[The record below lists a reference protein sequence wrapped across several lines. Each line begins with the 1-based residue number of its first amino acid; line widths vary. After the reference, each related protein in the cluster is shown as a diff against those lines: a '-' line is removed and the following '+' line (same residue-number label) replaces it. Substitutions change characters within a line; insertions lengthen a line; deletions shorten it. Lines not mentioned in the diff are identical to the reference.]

1 MYKYLLQHPDIY
13 MTMKEPHFFGRDL
26 TFKRY
31 RRISCE
37 KDYLRLFE
45 GTEDVRRRGEASVWY
60 LYSRTAADEIK
71 QYSSSPK
78 IIILLRNPVDMMYS
92 LHGHNL
98 LHGRENIRDFLT
110 ALEAEPQRRRGQNVP
125 KGVDIIQE
133 LFYRYVSTYSPHVER
148 YLSTFGRDA
157 VHIILFDDFKNDILK
172 TYRAL
177 LDFLKVDPRFVPD
190 LEVHNPQKRARIEI
204 LNTPPYRAIQ
214 VAKAIM
220 PASLR
225 SQLRQTIQYFNQVEA
240 QRSPLDADLRCQ
252 LQREF
257 ASEVD
262 HLSKLI
268 DRDLGIWLLKTV
280 ETKSHSCARH
290 CNGA

>member
-1 MYKYLLQHPDIY
+1 M
-13 MTMKEPHFFGRDL
+13 
-26 TFKRY
+26 
-31 RRISCE
+31 
-37 KDYLRLFE
+37 
-45 GTEDVRRRGEASVWY
+45 
-60 LYSRTAADEIK
+60 
-71 QYSSSPK
+71 
-78 IIILLRNPVDMMYS
+78 
-92 LHGHNL
+92 
-98 LHGRENIRDFLT
+98 
-110 ALEAEPQRRRGQNVP
+110 
-125 KGVDIIQE
+125 
-133 LFYRYVSTYSPHVER
+133 ER